1 MKWYMSRLP
10 PIESA
15 YLETSHLVMAHGQ
28 THGQGAASASTS
40 SVLSGSNSS
49 RYADHS
55 PHRARRRWPFAPA
68 VLGVMFAAVAV
79 PAALLYAAQPHQ
91 PNMSQDQQQQM
102 AMYIDEN
109 NQQQGNLVAANQG
122 NQGTDGNQEY
132 TDAALADTE
141 NAIDGT
147 PLVADANASDGAM
160 GEGIGPVVDADLTTQ
175 AELASSASNVKNK
188 TYAYHLTLAQG
199 FLKKA
204 IDLSQKVQGV
214 QTDGQKA
221 EIKRYLDQ
229 SLESANKAIESD
241 AREGSGF
248 LVRARIYKT
257 GAVLDPTLTELSDQ
271 DLQIARALG
280 IDNNYLSKG
289 QDVYDLLPTQ
299 QATDLAGA
307 PIVADPESGNDDTVS
322 TQTNANAQT
331 GTVNLPAGQIEIAVD
346 LPGLAAGQSIQV
358 NSAAGQDAAGATFIV
373 KSQEVGKGFTLQSS
387 RAIDHDVT
395 LEWRVISQ

>member
-15 YLETSHLVMAHGQ
+15 YLETSHLVMAHD
-28 THGQGAASASTS
+28 QGVAGGTAGAGAPIS
-40 SVLSGSNSS
+40 SVLSGDNSS
-49 RYADHS
+49 RYVDKS
-55 PHRARRRWPFAPA
+55 PSQRARWRLPVAPA
-68 VLGVMFAAVAV
+68 LLGVLFAAIAV

-122 NQGTDGNQEY
+122 ADGNQEY
-132 TDAALADTE
+132 TDATLTGAE
-141 NAIDGT
+141 NAIDET
-147 PLVADANASDGAM
+147 PLLTDANASDGAM
-160 GEGIGPVVDADLTTQ
+160 GEGIGPIVDADLTTQ

-204 IDLSQKVQGV
+204 IDLSQNSQGA
-214 QTDGQKA
+214 QSEGQKA
-221 EIKRYLDQ
+221 EIKKYLDQ

-280 IDNNYLSKG
+280 IDSNYLTEG

-307 PIVADPESGNDDTVS
+307 PIIADPESGNDSTVA
-322 TQTNANAQT
+322 TETNDNSQT
-331 GTVNLPAGQIEIAVD
+331 GTIIMPTGKTEITVNLPS
-346 LPGLAAGQSIQV
+346 LTAGQSIQV
-358 NSAAGQDAAGATFIV
+358 NSTPDQDTAGATYMV
-373 KSQEVGKGFTLQSS
+373 KSQEVGTGFTIQSS
-387 RAIDHDVT
+387 QAVDHDVMI
-395 LEWRVISQ
+395 EWRVISE